1 MDRAESTRGMLSLD
15 VLPANPLVGGLWAVR
30 AFLLG
35 SPLFMLGLA
44 HFEKVNPVKPLFSCG
59 KACFLTVGRLG

>member
-1 MDRAESTRGMLSLD
+1 MDRAVLTEGMLLFD